1 MIIEKDGT
9 RTFLDEKPKFE
20 TKPNSVVVTLPDG
33 RQGKINRGDDSRII
47 YM

>member
-9 RTFLDEKPKFE
+9 RTFLDEKPTFE
-20 TKPNSVVVTLPDG
+20 TRPNSIVVTLPDG
-33 RQGKINRGDDSRII
+33 RKGKINRGDDSRII